1 MNLHRNISR
10 AILSLAL
17 LYAAPSAYPTTLS
30 ASAFVSRNIRDVSTC
45 RPTTS
50 WTFFFFFFFFPRFAG
65 KDGRSVRKISPQV
78 EREEKKNV
86 ERASK
91 EETILKRILKRAKN
105 QAGRE
110 WKGEKR
116 EKKEEKDTNRIPII
130 SPLIQTSNRG
140 RYRVVSYRGVS
151 KRRKKKSKGGK
162 RKISRRDI

>member
-50 WTFFFFFFFFPRFAG
+50 WTFFFFFLASQARMEEAYEKSLHKSSVKKRKTSKERRKRRRFSKEFSKG
-65 KDGRSVRKISPQV
+65 RKIKQG
-78 EREEKKNV
+78 EN
-86 ERASK
+86 
-91 EETILKRILKRAKN
+91 
-105 QAGRE
+105 GR
-110 WKGEKR
+110 GEKR